1 MIPTLII
8 TLWKYIKL
16 VLSFIFIKI
25 PKKIFD
31 ILKSILNFL
40 KWLFIPKK
48 EKSKVISTNTTK
60 KPVKRTTTQNRK

>member
-48 EKSKVISTNTTK
+48 EKSKVISTNTAK
-60 KPVKRTTTQNRK
+60 KPVKRTTTQKRK

>member
-1 MIPTLII
+1 MIPMLII

-25 PKKIFD
+25 PTKIFD

-48 EKSKVISTNTTK
+48 EKSKVISTNKAK
-60 KPVKRTTTQNRK
+60 KPVKRTTTQKRK